1 VHHSARA
8 ESALPIRTGIIDVIF
23 LYATQQFCT
32 IRPGYVSYRH
42 LTTPDIAPLGPAE
55 RHDLLQLGPL
65 KSGAKA
71 IDDDE
76 AAGGTK
82 PRELDSIVFLSN
94 EALFALKPS
103 RILFHR
109 PCVCFSGPKTVQMS
123 QSRSKEGVSFWNP
136 PWLRTGTLL
145 GLATLFACLIAS
157 LVAIFV
163 TSEQRHGLSSPQSKY
178 RYAWTY
184 GPTISE
190 FAV

>member
-1 VHHSARA
+1 MIFECTGSTSEEMRGSRYKRLIVYGRGCSQQCFVHHSARA

-109 PCVCFSGPKTVQMS
+109 PCVCFSGPKT
-123 QSRSKEGVSFWNP
+123 QSRCRN
-136 PWLRTGTLL
+136 
-145 GLATLFACLIAS
+145 LARRKA
-157 LVAIFV
+157 
-163 TSEQRHGLSSPQSKY
+163 
-178 RYAWTY
+178 
-184 GPTISE
+184 
-190 FAV
+190 